1 MKAKFEDN
9 EITEEEFENFI
20 LPLNASFGFDVVT
33 LIEFLQDRRTNT
45 IYIPSVGHSNVR
57 SAKNQQQFLITCM
70 ATHFDDDLKPF
81 VDEIIR
87 QLSSS
92 SISYHRMC

>member
-20 LPLNASFGFDVVT
+20 LPLNTSFGFDVAT
-33 LIEFLQDRRTNT
+33 LIEFIQDRHA
-45 IYIPSVGHSNVR
+45 IGHSDVR
-57 SAKNQQQFLITCM
+57 GVKNQQQYLLTCM
-70 ATHFDDDLKPF
+70 ATLFDDDLKPF

-92 SISYHRMC
+92 SISYRRMC